1 MNTAMAVE
9 PGAFGALGQWKD
21 RLFQSVFSRTFT
33 FTLLLE
39 DAEVDDRYFEVDER
53 SSVLSISGAG
63 CSVTG
68 MLARRP
74 RRIDVVDANRHHLAV
89 TALKMAAARGL
100 ASYEAFYQ
108 LFGHGAHPAADR
120 VIAGLLPSLP
130 PWLQRYWAERGGL
143 FASSFYHH
151 GLMGQLFAALRAQAG
166 TSRGWMTRLMR
177 EPVEAR
183 RAEVSARFE
192 PVLRS
197 APVATLM
204 RSPIFLLANGI
215 NYVQKERNLRAD
227 HTRDVID
234 VIVAYL
240 RRIAATDLERNW
252 IAWNATVGHF
262 NHDLPDAVPPYLR
275 RAHHERS
282 VGAPTDVRFHCD
294 DIFAVMAG
302 AGRGAWT
309 HVNLCDAI
317 DWMPPAVQRRLLEE
331 AARTTGEGGVV
342 LYRSV
347 EDRCLAAD
355 LGLAH
360 RLRRIE
366 PASTE
371 ASALDRTSL
380 YRRVNFYRVVQ

>member
-1 MNTAMAVE
+1 MISQSTHE
-9 PGAFGALGQWKD
+9 PGVDGPLGRWKD
-21 RLFQSVFSRTFT
+21 RLFQSVFTRTFT

-39 DAEVDDRYFEVDER
+39 DAEVDDRYFEVDDR

-74 RRIDVVDANRHHLAV
+74 RRIDVVDSNRHHLAI

-100 ASYEAFYQ
+100 ADYEAFYR
-108 LFGHGAHPAADR
+108 LFGHGSHPAADY
-120 VIAGLLPSLP
+120 VIGSLLPSLP
-130 PWLQRYWAERGGL
+130 PWLQRYWAARGAL
-143 FASSFYHH
+143 FSSSLYHH
-151 GLMGQLFAALRAQAG
+151 GLMGKLFGALRARAG
-166 TSRGWMTRLMR
+166 TGHAWMTRMMR

-183 RAEVSARFE
+183 RAEITARFE

-197 APVATLM
+197 APIAALM
-204 RSPIFLLANGI
+204 RSPVFLLANGI
-215 NYVQKERNLRAD
+215 NYVQRERNLRAD
-227 HTRDVID
+227 HTGDVVE
-234 VIVAYL
+234 VILAYL

-252 IAWNATVGHF
+252 IAWNATVGAF
-262 NHDLPDAVPPYLR
+262 NHDLPEAVPPYLR

-282 VGAPTDVRFHCD
+282 LGADTDVRFHAAN
-294 DIFAVMAG
+294 IFDVLAA

-317 DWMPPAVQRRLLEE
+317 DWMPPGAQRHLLSE
-331 AARTTGEGGVV
+331 AARTTGPGGVV

-347 EDRCLAAD
+347 EARCLATD
-355 LGLAH
+355 LGLSAQ
-360 RLRRIE
+360 LQRIE

-380 YRRVNFYRVVQ
+380 YRRVNFYRVLQ

>member
-1 MNTAMAVE
+1 MTNTTAAE
-9 PGAFGALGQWKD
+9 PGVEGPLGRWKD
-21 RLFQSVFSRTFT
+21 RIFQSVFTRTFT

-39 DAEVDDRYFEVDER
+39 DAEVDDRYFGVDER

-74 RRIDVVDANRHHLAV
+74 RRIDVVDSNRHHLAI

-100 ASYEAFYQ
+100 ASYEAFYH
-108 LFGHGAHPAADR
+108 LFGHGSHPAAGEL
-120 VIAGLLPSLP
+120 IAKLLASLP
-130 PWLQRYWAERGGL
+130 PWLQRYWSARTGL
-143 FASSFYHH
+143 FASSLYHR
-151 GLMGQLFAALRAQAG
+151 GLMGRLFGALRAQAG
-166 TSRGWMTRLMR
+166 TSRAWMIRMMR

-183 RAEVSARFE
+183 RAEVEARFA

-197 APVATLM
+197 APTAALM

-215 NYVQKERNLRAD
+215 NYVQRERNLRAD
-227 HTRDVID
+227 RTDDVVDVIL
-234 VIVAYL
+234 AYL

-252 IAWNATVGHF
+252 IAWNATVGAF
-262 NHDLPDAVPPYLR
+262 NHDLDEAVPPYLR

-282 VGAPTDVRFHCD
+282 VGAPTDVRFHNA
-294 DIFAVMAG
+294 DIFAVLAG

-317 DWMPPAVQRRLLEE
+317 DWMPPRVQRELLKE

-347 EDRCLAAD
+347 EDRCLATD
-355 LGLAH
+355 LGLGGQ
-360 RLRRIE
+360 LRRIE

-380 YRRVNFYRVVQ
+380 YRRVNFYRVIH

>member
-1 MNTAMAVE
+1 MMNATVVE
-9 PGAFGALGQWKD
+9 PGGEGPLGRWKD
-21 RLFQSVFSRTFT
+21 QVFQSVFTRTFT

-53 SSVLSISGAG
+53 ASVLSISGAG

-68 MLARRP
+68 MLSRRP
-74 RRIDVVDANRHHLAV
+74 RRIDVVDSNRHHLAI

-100 ASYEAFYQ
+100 QSYETFYR
-108 LFGHGAHPAADR
+108 LFGHGSHPAAAE
-120 VIAGLLPSLP
+120 VVAPLLPGLP
-130 PWLQRYWAERGGL
+130 PWLQRYWAERIGL
-143 FASSFYHH
+143 FSSSLYHR
-151 GLMGQLFAALRAQAG
+151 GLMGRLFGALRAQAG
-166 TSRGWMTRLMR
+166 TGHGWMTRMMR
-177 EPVEAR
+177 EPVAVR
-183 RAEVSARFE
+183 RAEIEARFA

-204 RSPIFLLANGI
+204 RSPVFLLANGI
-215 NYVQKERNLRAD
+215 NYVQRERNLRAD
-227 HTRDVID
+227 RTGDVVDVIL
-234 VIVAYL
+234 AYL

-252 IAWNATVGHF
+252 IAWNATVGAF
-262 NHDLPDAVPPYLR
+262 NHDLPEAVPPYLR

-282 VGAPTDVRFHCD
+282 LGAPTDVRFHNA
-294 DIFAVMAG
+294 DIFSVLAG

-317 DWMPPAVQRRLLEE
+317 DWMPPHVQRRLLLE
-331 AARTTGEGGVV
+331 AARTTGEGGIV

-347 EDRCLAAD
+347 EDRCLATD
-355 LGLAH
+355 LGLEGQ
-360 RLRRIE
+360 LRRIE

-380 YRRVNFYRVVQ
+380 YRRVNFYRVLH